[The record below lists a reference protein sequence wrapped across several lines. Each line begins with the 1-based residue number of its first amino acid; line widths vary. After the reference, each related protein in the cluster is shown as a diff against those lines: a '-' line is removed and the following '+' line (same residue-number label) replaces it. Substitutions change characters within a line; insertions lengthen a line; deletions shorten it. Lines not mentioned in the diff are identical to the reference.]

1 MFIKNKEIFCSKD
14 KLEKRKAYLELTNP
28 NANISIRTLSDGA
41 FELEYYTNEEQENKG
56 YTIKDIAKNF
66 NGFREFDVHLINALD
81 DSIDSMMYTELK
93 LIETAL
99 VMEFSIDF
107 MAKSIDIKLLI
118 Y

>member
-1 MFIKNKEIFCSKD
+1 MFIRNKEIHYFKD
-14 KLEKRKAYLELTNP
+14 TLEKRKAYLELTNP
-28 NANISIRTLSDGA
+28 NANISIKTLSNGT

-56 YTIKDIAKNF
+56 YTIKDIAKKF
-66 NGFREFDVHLINALD
+66 NGFREFDVHLTNALGN
-81 DSIDSMMYTELK
+81 SMHTELK

-107 MAKSIDIKLLI
+107 IAKSIDIKLLI